1 MEELD
6 LSEEKYLLEKL
17 AGRVLKKRVTCAISP
32 YDNLFDPNLG
42 FKIRDETYEEWAN
55 RVKEENE
62 NIY

>member
-17 AGRVLKKRVTCAISP
+17 QGNLHKKRKLCAIHP

-42 FKIRDETYEEWAN
+42 FKIVEETYEEWAERQKVQN
-55 RVKEENE
+55 GKQ
-62 NIY
+62 